1 MNPMALPPEVISV
14 IDAEYEE
21 GKKGV
26 ADLEIKMK
34 EKNIKRIYE
43 KNFIFFLFFF
53 HEMFLKITTH

>member
-1 MNPMALPPEVISV
+1 MNPLALPPEVISV

-43 KNFIFFLFFF
+43 KNFIFFCFFF
-53 HEMFLKITTH
+53 MRCF